1 MAIDLLR
8 DRGLLTRTSFA
19 LLLANIRYWTSVAP
33 IVRAELKRWQA
44 CAAEIEDSELRA
56 LAFSKLHN
64 EGFHADAAAMLATL
78 APRTHRRSVVEA
90 IVALK
95 LLFDYLDG
103 LTERPS
109 PDPLHDGERLFMT
122 LIDAVVPTISGSG
135 QSDENSG
142 YPEMLSHTVALAIA
156 RLPAASAIA
165 STASRT
171 ASRTAQAQTRIHA
184 VPQIGTAQLEAWV
197 KSEPQTT
204 ELGWR
209 ELAAGAGSSVLV
221 LHALIA
227 AAANPHTTVE
237 HAAQIEAAYLS
248 TCVLLTLLDGL
259 VDYEQDLSSGSS
271 QCPGYISLYEDREQL
286 PELLCQWSR
295 RALLQARAL
304 ANGPHHVMVLTGVVA
319 YYSTAPGA
327 VTEIARPA
335 VARLKCELTP
345 LISPTLALMRT
356 WRRVKFRTEGA
367 SSSSYSPNVNVSL
380 AEGGE
385 ESQCKRSY
393 SHPTRA
399 RS

>member
-1 MAIDLLR
+1 MAINLLR

-33 IVRAELKRWQA
+33 IVRAELKRWQV

-56 LAFSKLHN
+56 LAFSKLRN

-90 IVALK
+90 IVALE

-109 PDPLHDGERLFMT
+109 PDPLHDGERLFRT
-122 LIDAVVPTISGSG
+122 LLDAIAPTPPASREHSAA
-135 QSDENSG
+135 NG
-142 YPEMLSHTVALAIA
+142 YPEMLSRVVALALA
-156 RLPAASAIA
+156 RLPATAAIA
-165 STASRT
+165 ATASRT

-184 VPQIGTAQLEAWV
+184 VPQIGTAQLEEWAT
-197 KSEPQTT
+197 SEPT

-227 AAANPHTTVE
+227 AAANPRTT
-237 HAAQIEAAYLS
+237 AKQATQIERAYLS
-248 TCVLLTLLDGL
+248 TCVMLTLLDGL
-259 VDYEQDLSSGSS
+259 VDYEQDLDSGS
-271 QCPGYISLYEDREQL
+271 QGPGYIGLYEDREQL
-286 PELLCQWSR
+286 TQLLCQSAR
-295 RALLQARAL
+295 RAVLQARAL
-304 ANGPHHVMVLTGVVA
+304 SNGPHHVMLLTGVVA

-327 VTEIARPA
+327 GSEIAKPA
-335 VARLKCELTP
+335 MAQLKCELAP

-356 WRRVKFRTEGA
+356 WRRAKRRAGGA
-367 SSSSYSPNVNVSL
+367 SSISFSINTNISPM
-380 AEGGE
+380 EGGE
-385 ESQCKRSY
+385 ES
-393 SHPTRA
+393 P
-399 RS
+399 